1 MADNAINRREFI
13 GKAAAGLV
21 ATGLG
26 IHCGTT
32 NETDTPSSEPKIIYR
47 TLGRTQL
54 KIPVVSFGVMNSD
67 SPELI
72 HKALEMGI
80 NHLDTAHLYLRGNS
94 ERIIGQ
100 VLEESGMRDKVY
112 VATKMRFNRDR
123 EKNVFLLTGVER
135 QPAATEENFNSQLEE
150 SLRRL
155 RTDYVDILY
164 IHSCYSAEM
173 ATFEPMMK
181 ACVKAKEAGKAR
193 FIGVSTHK
201 NEPEIIQAATDTGI
215 YDVVLTAYNYL
226 LDRKNQIK
234 EAMQYAA
241 DKGVGIIAMKTQG
254 GVELNREQEI
264 NVNHKAALKWVLND
278 KNVVT
283 TIPGITTFE
292 QLDLDFSV
300 MEDLT
305 LSPEE
310 QRDLKITTMM
320 SGIFYCQNCRTCIS
334 SCKQRVEIP
343 TLMRAFMYAEGY
355 KNLIQ
360 AHDTIAE
367 LPAAKG
373 LQVCSECQT
382 CSAQCRK
389 GIQIKSRVA
398 TLQQL
403 FA

>member
-1 MADNAINRREFI
+1 MKKNYINRREFI
-13 GKAAAGLV
+13 GKAATGLV
-21 ATGLG
+21 ATGFG
-26 IHCGTT
+26 IGCGSGNNT
-32 NETDTPSSEPKIIYR
+32 ESLASAPEIIYR

-67 SPELI
+67 SPELL
-72 HKALEMGI
+72 HKALDMGI
-80 NHLDTAHLYLRGNS
+80 KHFDTAHLYLRGNS
-94 ERIIGQ
+94 ERFIGQ
-100 VLEESGMRDKVY
+100 VLEESGKRDKVY

-135 QPAATEENFNSQLEE
+135 QPAATEENFNAQLEE

-155 RTDYVDILY
+155 RTDYIDILY
-164 IHSCYSAEM
+164 IHSCYSPEM
-173 ATFEPMMK
+173 ATFEPLMK

-201 NEPEIIQAATDTGI
+201 NEPDIIRAATDTGI

-226 LDRKNQIK
+226 MDRKDKIK
-234 EAMQYAA
+234 EAIQYAT

-254 GVELNREQEI
+254 GVELNRKQEI
-264 NVNHKAALKWVLND
+264 SVNHKAALKWVLND

-292 QLDLDFSV
+292 QMDLDFSV

-310 QRDLKITTMM
+310 QRDLNLTTML
-320 SGIFYCQNCRTCIS
+320 SGIYFCQNCGFCIS
-334 SCKQRVEIP
+334 SCNQRVEIP
-343 TLMRAFMYAEGY
+343 TLMRAYMYAEGY
-355 KNLIQ
+355 KNLTQ
-360 AHDTIAE
+360 AQDTVEEI
-367 LPAAKG
+367 PSDKG
-373 LQVCSECQT
+373 LKVCSDCPT
-382 CSAQCRK
+382 CTAQCRK
-389 GIQIKSRVA
+389 GIQIKSRLD